1 MGHRISLNGKV
12 ILLTIRHV
20 FAPYAGEIS
29 FSYFLQYVL
38 HNQFKSV
45 SDYARKNGVVL
56 KGDLPIGVSRTS
68 VEAWTEPKYFNMN
81 GQAGAPP
88 DDFSMN
94 GQNWLFPTYNWDAM
108 VEKTLR

>member
-1 MGHRISLNGKV
+1 MAGDLV
-12 ILLTIRHV
+12 LL
-20 FAPYAGEIS
+20 
-29 FSYFLQYVL
+29 FLQYVL

-88 DDFSMN
+88 DDFSMKVRTGCSRLITGMRWRKIISLGGKN
-94 GQNWLFPTYNWDAM
+94 ASLS
-108 VEKTLR
+108 

>member
-20 FAPYAGEIS
+20 FAPYAGKIVTHGRRSRSLIS
-29 FSYFLQYVL
+29 CNMYCTTSSSRYRIMPVRMELI
-38 HNQFKSV
+38 
-45 SDYARKNGVVL
+45 L

-88 DDFSMN
+88 MTFHERSELAVPD
-94 GQNWLFPTYNWDAM
+94 L
-108 VEKTLR
+108 